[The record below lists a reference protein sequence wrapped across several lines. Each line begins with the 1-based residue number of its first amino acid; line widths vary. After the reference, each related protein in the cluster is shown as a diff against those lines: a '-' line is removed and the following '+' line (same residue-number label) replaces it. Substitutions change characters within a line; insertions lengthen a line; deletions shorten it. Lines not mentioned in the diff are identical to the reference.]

1 MNINKLQMNKNL
13 AFLLISISLTFS
25 SNILAEGFN
34 DNYLQIGLIQDRPT
48 HQTFNIKGSVD
59 VEDNY
64 SLIGAY
70 SRKKGSSPSIFSIG
84 VVKNFDLRAKNL
96 GNLILKYTQF
106 TTSLSAG
113 NRNHS
118 DVSIGLRAISNLDIL
133 LEAKYSRVGINGA
146 KTNKYGLEASK
157 DINKNLFFGG
167 MIVLNKVIGEDDI
180 KLGFFVRR
188 SF

>member
-1 MNINKLQMNKNL
+1 MNKNL

-34 DNYLQIGLIQDRPT
+34 DNYLQIGLIQDRPS

-59 VEDNY
+59 VVDNY

-84 VVKNFDLRAKNL
+84 VGKNFDLHAKNL

-113 NRNHS
+113 SKNHS
-118 DVSIGLRAISNLDIL
+118 DVSIGLRAISNFDLL
-133 LEAKYSRVGINGA
+133 LEAKYSRVGISGA

-157 DINKNLFFGG
+157 DINKNLSLGG
-167 MIVLNKVIGEDDI
+167 MIVSNKVIGEDDI
-180 KLGFFVRR
+180 KLGFFVKRK
-188 SF
+188 F

>member
-1 MNINKLQMNKNL
+1 MNKNL

-34 DNYLQIGLIQDRPT
+34 DNYLQIGLIEDRPGF
-48 HQTFNIKGSVD
+48 QTFNIKGSVD
-59 VEDNY
+59 VVDNY

-70 SRKKGSSPSIFSIG
+70 FRKKDSSHSNFSIG
-84 VVKNFDLRAKNL
+84 VGKNFDLHPKNF

-113 NRNHS
+113 NKNRS
-118 DVSIGLRAISNLDIL
+118 DVSIGLRTISNFDLL
-133 LEAKYSRVGINGA
+133 LEAKYSRVGVNGA

-167 MIVLNKVIGEDDI
+167 MIVSNKVIGEDDI

>member
-1 MNINKLQMNKNL
+1 MNKNL
-13 AFLLISISLTFS
+13 AFLLIIISLTFS

-34 DNYLQIGLIQDRPT
+34 DNYLQIGLIQDRPS

-59 VEDNY
+59 VVDNY

-70 SRKKGSSPSIFSIG
+70 SRKKSSSHSNFSIG
-84 VVKNFDLRAKNL
+84 VGKNFDLHAKNL

-113 NRNHS
+113 NNNRS
-118 DVSIGLRAISNLDIL
+118 DVSIGLRTISNFDLL
-133 LEAKYSRVGINGA
+133 LEAKYSRVGIKGA